1 MKKLFLLFTI
11 VFLYITR
18 VQADGIKTYIE
29 DVSGPVKKVTVTSK
43 QAGMMRNWVYWYDTA
58 GRLIEEAYL
67 RDGKPDDDCFVR
79 QYMSN
84 DSYADYFYNELGFID
99 GCYRLT
105 QLDSLGNKTYS
116 IRFKDGKLWTK
127 DSIVYNEQGKGI
139 ECYSL
144 KDSVL
149 TLRYT
154 YEYDSLGRLYARHFP
169 RLGNKAMDKYEYLD
183 NGNYIK
189 YHYDKDGKKSY
200 AKHIFN
206 KQGIRVKVVESIAQ
220 QKLYFK
226 KFDEHGNWTLWR
238 HIFDSPMGQFDY
250 TYERNIEYYA
260 PEENDTVYLSAEQLP
275 EFPGGQQLMFQ
286 YIVDNVKYPTEAR
299 IKGIQ
304 GRTVCQFVVNKSGEL
319 TDVKIVK
326 SSGNIDLDNEAIRV
340 ICSMPKWKP
349 GRSAGEI
356 VRVKYTVPVTFKI
369 ATPDWQNDSI
379 IVIDGDTTIKTIV
392 EKMPEFPGGQQALF
406 YYLSTTVTYPLIAQ
420 ENGIQGTSVV
430 QFVINQDGSISD
442 VTILRSAG
450 ETSLDNEAMRVIRL
464 MPNWSPG
471 ILKGKPV
478 RVMYTIPVH
487 FRITDLPNTPK
498 KSN

>member
-1 MKKLFLLFTI
+1 M
-11 VFLYITR
+11 
-18 VQADGIKTYIE
+18 
-29 DVSGPVKKVTVTSK
+29 
-43 QAGMMRNWVYWYDTA
+43 
-58 GRLIEEAYL
+58 
-67 RDGKPDDDCFVR
+67 
-79 QYMSN
+79 
-84 DSYADYFYNELGFID
+84 
-99 GCYRLT
+99 
-105 QLDSLGNKTYS
+105 
-116 IRFKDGKLWTK
+116 
-127 DSIVYNEQGKGI
+127 
-139 ECYSL
+139 
-144 KDSVL
+144 
-149 TLRYT
+149 
-154 YEYDSLGRLYARHFP
+154 
-169 RLGNKAMDKYEYLD
+169 
-183 NGNYIK
+183 
-189 YHYDKDGKKSY
+189 
-200 AKHIFN
+200 
-206 KQGIRVKVVESIAQ
+206 
-220 QKLYFK
+220 
-226 KFDEHGNWTLWR
+226 
-238 HIFDSPMGQFDY
+238 
-250 TYERNIEYYA
+250 
-260 PEENDTVYLSAEQLP
+260 
-275 EFPGGQQLMFQ
+275 
-286 YIVDNVKYPTEAR
+286 
-299 IKGIQ
+299 
-304 GRTVCQFVVNKSGEL
+304 
-319 TDVKIVK
+319 
-326 SSGNIDLDNEAIRV
+326 DNEAIRV